1 MLLDEETTTFNN
13 IGKLEQ
19 RRSGHSGR
27 VVDINDFVV
36 ESDEILLF
44 DPDTKTFNNIGKLE
58 QRRSGHSVSVVDNN
72 DFICS

>member
-1 MLLDEETTTFNN
+1 M
-13 IGKLEQ
+13 EQ
-19 RRSGHSGR
+19 RRYGHPVS